1 MRLQLG
7 IRTATVLGLALLWA
21 MPAAAD
27 HGHRKQ
33 DRQRHEAHHVQAH
46 RHHGHHD
53 KHARHVTYRRQ
64 RGHYQ
69 PVAFTH
75 YVRGHPVRVVMH
87 QPYYCAACRSH
98 FRQEAAF
105 HNHLRHRHQLARHS
119 LWRHLVRVGW
129 GWAYFG

>member
-21 MPAAAD
+21 APAMAD
-27 HGHRKQ
+27 HDHRKENRRPRKAQ
-33 DRQRHEAHHVQAH
+33 HVQMH
-46 RHHGHHD
+46 HHG
-53 KHARHVTYRRQ
+53 RYR
-64 RGHYQ
+64 

-75 YVRGHPVRVVMH
+75 FVHGHPVRVVMH

-98 FRQEAAF
+98 FRRENAF
-105 HNHLRHRHQLARHS
+105 HNHLHRQHRLARRS

>member
-1 MRLQLG
+1 MQTQFG

-21 MPAAAD
+21 APAAAQHQHRND
-27 HGHRKQ
+27 HR
-33 DRQRHEAHHVQAH
+33 DRGDVHHVRAH
-46 RHHGHHD
+46 RHDDHGDRHARRGEHGH
-53 KHARHVTYRRQ
+53 YR
-64 RGHYQ
+64 

-75 YVRGHPVRVVMH
+75 IVRGHPVRVVMH

-98 FRQEAAF
+98 FRGETAF
-105 HNHLRHRHQLARHS
+105 HDHLHRRHHLPRRS